1 MRDER
6 NGGEIINETFQENFP
21 AVSFQ
26 IEEATLV
33 LIVVSE

>member
-1 MRDER
+1 MREM
-6 NGGEIINETFQENFP
+6 GGGIINETFQENFP

-26 IEEATLV
+26 IEEATSV